1 MSVLVVISSHREGG
15 IVLGWCPRGALSP
28 RCAVLSHTRDCLLSQ
43 EAGGPQTW
51 LLHHEDWASEVREL
65 QILR

>member
-1 MSVLVVISSHREGG
+1 MSVLMVISSHREGG
-15 IVLGWCPRGALSP
+15 GGALPP

-51 LLHHEDWASEVREL
+51 LLHHEDWALEVGEL